1 MAKKNRAL
9 VSQEAQAL
17 IQEVMSNSL
26 VTHHF
31 HRCPEFQ
38 KQFLEHLKGCPVHR
52 EEMDALRSRAK
63 EWAVDMRRKLFGL
76 YAIRGPKV
84 EPLSRETAF
93 AQGEKPLGNGFL
105 FICFA
110 GMDHVLNQCTIR
122 FHPELKLRHY
132 RSA

>member
-84 EPLSRETAF
+84 DHSVGKQLSPKEKSRLETASCSF
-93 AQGEKPLGNGFL
+93 AL
-105 FICFA
+105 
-110 GMDHVLNQCTIR
+110 
-122 FHPELKLRHY
+122 PEWTTY
-132 RSA
+132 